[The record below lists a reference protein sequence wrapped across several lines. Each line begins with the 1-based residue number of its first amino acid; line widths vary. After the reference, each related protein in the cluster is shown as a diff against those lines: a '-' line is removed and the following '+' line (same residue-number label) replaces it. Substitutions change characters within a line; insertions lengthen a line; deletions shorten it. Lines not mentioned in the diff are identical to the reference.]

1 MTSVTTGSTTLMGF
15 YFFMTYQEQ
24 LNDVRW
30 WVRRNEILERDDYCC
45 QDCLRSPRNNI
56 SNYII
61 LQVHHFEYIEGR
73 MAWEYEDKY
82 LITLCEEC
90 HKKWHNI
97 IPDMRTERQKPV
109 FVYGIRGLKSQEV
122 KHISEAILEFINS
135 LRNG

>member
-1 MTSVTTGSTTLMGF
+1 
-15 YFFMTYQEQ
+15 
-24 LNDVRW
+24 
-30 WVRRNEILERDDYCC
+30 
-45 QDCLRSPRNNI
+45 
-56 SNYII
+56 
-61 LQVHHFEYIEGR
+61 

-122 KHISEAILEFINS
+122 KHISEVMLDFIES